1 MSRLPL
7 IGVTACAKQIGLH
20 AYHISGDRCVHA
32 KACVAKGVMS
42 THPSPANPLAPSDI
56 LDGLHDILF
65 TGSPS
70 NIEPFHPG
78 GLTNASGT
86 AHDFAHTTLFS
97 LTHAIVE
104 AGLCARPLQWQSVPS
119 DADASNNA

>member
-7 IGVTACAKQIGLH
+7 IGVTNCPTQTVL
-20 AYHISGDRCVHA
+20 
-32 KACVAKGVMS
+32 
-42 THPSPANPLAPSDI
+42 LAASDI
-56 LDGLHDILF
+56 LDGLDGIFF

-78 GLTNASGT
+78 GPANVLGI
-86 AHDFAHTTLFS
+86 AHDSARASTIL
-97 LTHAIVE
+97 LTHATVE
-104 AGLCARPLQWQSVPS
+104 AGICARPWQWQSVPS